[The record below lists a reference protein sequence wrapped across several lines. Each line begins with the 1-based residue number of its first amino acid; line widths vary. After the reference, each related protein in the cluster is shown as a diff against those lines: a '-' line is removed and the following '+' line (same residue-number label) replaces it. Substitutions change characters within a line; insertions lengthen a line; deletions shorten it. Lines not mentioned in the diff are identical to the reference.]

1 MRTGIATA
9 RRLGVKV
16 LTAEHVWGGR
26 TPVAA
31 PSLPSPPSPPFAF
44 LSCGSYDA
52 VRVYC
57 ARCPVSEECADA
69 GRSEEYGMWG
79 GKSPHERPRRRR
91 PSGRVGTQ
99 GHEDLS
105 PAPPTPCPN
114 RPEVC
119 RRGGCCQPALGQVI
133 CLCAGHLL
141 TYEIE
146 AKRTL
151 ELVRKPLPAAAP
163 RGT

>member
-1 MRTGIATA
+1 MGREVPARTAPETS
-9 RRLGVKV
+9 
-16 LTAEHVWGGR
+16 
-26 TPVAA
+26 AA
-31 PSLPSPPSPPFAF
+31 
-44 LSCGSYDA
+44 
-52 VRVYC
+52 
-57 ARCPVSEECADA
+57 
-69 GRSEEYGMWG
+69 
-79 GKSPHERPRRRR
+79 
-91 PSGRVGTQ
+91 GRVGTQ

-119 RRGGCCQPALGQVI
+119 RRGGCRQPALGQVI

-163 RGT
+163 RGTDSPPEATRPAP

>member
-1 MRTGIATA
+1 
-9 RRLGVKV
+9 
-16 LTAEHVWGGR
+16 
-26 TPVAA
+26 
-31 PSLPSPPSPPFAF
+31 
-44 LSCGSYDA
+44 
-52 VRVYC
+52 
-57 ARCPVSEECADA
+57 
-69 GRSEEYGMWG
+69 
-79 GKSPHERPRRRR
+79 
-91 PSGRVGTQ
+91 
-99 GHEDLS
+99 LS

-151 ELVRKPLPAAAP
+151 ELVHKPLPAAAP
-163 RGT
+163 PRYLTSPPPRGHAPGPIGAL

>member
-1 MRTGIATA
+1 MGREVPAGTA
-9 RRLGVKV
+9 PE
-16 LTAEHVWGGR
+16 TS
-26 TPVAA
+26 AA
-31 PSLPSPPSPPFAF
+31 
-44 LSCGSYDA
+44 
-52 VRVYC
+52 
-57 ARCPVSEECADA
+57 
-69 GRSEEYGMWG
+69 
-79 GKSPHERPRRRR
+79 
-91 PSGRVGTQ
+91 GRVGTQ

-133 CLCAGHLL
+133 CLCASHLL